1 MLGNLLEDLTTSGFT
16 NLTKS
21 EEPPRVPAQTD
32 ETKIGILTDNALEH

>member
-21 EEPPRVPAQTD
+21 EEPPRAPKESQGPCNGSVYS
-32 ETKIGILTDNALEH
+32 K

>member
-21 EEPPRVPAQTD
+21 KEPPGAPKESQGPCNGSVFS
-32 ETKIGILTDNALEH
+32 K